1 MFDFAFS
8 AVRSPQSVRFFPAA
22 VRVLV
27 GMMTLNVAA
36 WAQPSSGSFAISP
49 KTSPMVSP
57 PARTSAPPIA
67 PSPVAAPPTPII
79 ATPPQAQAYVV
90 SRPGAVTS
98 YGRTLV
104 PASFL
109 ANGLGASVGQI
120 APGRYR
126 MVWFGHEATFFPYQ
140 RGALFDGQ
148 QVSLPALPQIIK
160 GELYVPW
167 VPLAQWMGLKW
178 TRVSP
183 PAAPGVAEAS
193 TTFLLQYPAAFIEE
207 VRSDVSPERTRV
219 VLTLSNATRITA
231 SQSGVDTKFYLSGAR
246 RSGVP
251 ATLNTDDYLMPR
263 AVTQSG
269 NWKASFSARTNYV
282 APVRWFTLGNP
293 PRLVIDFQRLFEES
307 STRNVGGGLSLTRV
321 RKGTSHGP
329 VQMFLARIDP
339 DDGWR
344 LRVVPGGYS
353 VMQRAR
359 PSKMARTNRALIG
372 VNGGFFAPD
381 GAAVGALLV
390 NGEWLRLPWKAR
402 TAIAFRP
409 DGRARIGNLQAQSS
423 VAFGSGLQLPI
434 RDLNGWPDPGTISVL
449 TRRFGTY
456 YKLRAG
462 EMAVVVNRNVV
473 LNKPGGG
480 NAPIYPTGFTLVA
493 SGGARVWLDK
503 IKRGEKA
510 TLRTHAPGWDGFT
523 NALGGGP
530 RLVKNGRVEVT
541 DLKEAFRDDVR
552 VGLGP
557 RTALGID
564 KQGRYILL
572 VVDGRQGFYSSGLT
586 LRELAATMQKFGAVD
601 ALNLDG
607 GGSTAMT
614 VRGQVINRPSD
625 GTERSVANVLL
636 VMR

>member
-1 MFDFAFS
+1 MFALAS
-8 AVRSPQSVRFFPAA
+8 SHLRSSQSIRFFPTV

-27 GMMTLNVAA
+27 GTLSLSLSLGA
-36 WAQPSSGSFAISP
+36 WAQTSSGSPSIIR
-49 KTSPMVSP
+49 KTAPLVSP
-57 PARTSAPPIA
+57 TPRAVPAQVDSL
-67 PSPVAAPPTPII
+67 PTPVI
-79 ATPPQAQAYVV
+79 AAPPQAQAYVV

-109 ANGLGASVGQI
+109 ANALGASVGQT
-120 APGRYR
+120 APGRFR
-126 MVWFGHEATFFPYQ
+126 IVWFEHEATIFPYQ
-140 RGALFDGQ
+140 HGALLDGKS
-148 QVSLPALPQIIK
+148 VTLPALPQVIN
-160 GELYVPW
+160 GELYIPW

-183 PAAPGVAEAS
+183 PATPGKAEAT
-193 TTFLLQYPAAFIEE
+193 TTFLLQYPAAFIED
-207 VRSDVSPERTRV
+207 VRSQVSPERTRV
-219 VLTLSNATRITA
+219 VLTLSSATRITA
-231 SQSGVDTKFYLSGAR
+231 AQSGVDTKFSLSAAR
-246 RSGVP
+246 RDDVP
-251 ATLNTDDYLMPR
+251 SLLNIGDYLMPR
-263 AVTQSG
+263 VVTQSG
-269 NWKASFSARTNYV
+269 NWKASLSARTNYV
-282 APVRWFTLGNP
+282 APVRWFTTGNP

-307 STRNVGGGLSLTRV
+307 STRNVGGGLSLTRI
-321 RKGTSHGP
+321 RRGTSHGP
-329 VQMFLARIDP
+329 VQMYLARIDP
-339 DDGWR
+339 GDGWR
-344 LRVVPGGYS
+344 LRVMPGGYS

-359 PSKMARTNRALIG
+359 PSKVARTNRALIG

-409 DGRARIGNLQAQSS
+409 DGQARIGNLQAQSS
-423 VAFGSGLQLPI
+423 VAFGGGLQLPI
-434 RDLNGWPDPGTISVL
+434 RDLNGWPDSGTISVL

-456 YKLRAG
+456 YKMRAG
-462 EMAVVVNRNVV
+462 EMAVVVRRNVV
-473 LNKPGGG
+473 QAKPGSG
-480 NAPIYPTGFTLVA
+480 NAPIYPDGFTLVA
-493 SGGARVWLDK
+493 SGAARAWLDK
-503 IKRGEKA
+503 VARGESA
-510 TLRTHAPGWDGFT
+510 TLHTHAPGWDGFT

-530 RLVKNGRVEVT
+530 RLVKNGGIEVT
-541 DLKEAFRDDVR
+541 DVAEAFREDVR
-552 VGLGP
+552 IGLGP
-557 RTALGID
+557 RTALGLD

-625 GTERSVANVLL
+625 GEERSVASVLL